1 VQHQFPGEIVHTERC
16 LQEID
21 MTHIIRIGTRYFTA
35 RRSYFGGLTS
45 RQNAT
50 VFSLHDATERASRI
64 AGAVAVPL

>member
-1 VQHQFPGEIVHTERC
+1 
-16 LQEID
+16 

-50 VFSLHDATERASRI
+50 VFNLHDATERASRI